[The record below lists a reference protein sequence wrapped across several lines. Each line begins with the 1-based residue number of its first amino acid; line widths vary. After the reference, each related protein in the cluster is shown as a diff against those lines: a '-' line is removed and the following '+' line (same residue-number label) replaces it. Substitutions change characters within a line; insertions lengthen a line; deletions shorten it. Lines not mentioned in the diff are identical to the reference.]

1 MILVNPPHS
10 AAECKMAAQVELLH
24 PLRFLLKSFSLPSA
38 GKLELTVPAV
48 MWKVVSNVM
57 TGETLSWRC

>member
-1 MILVNPPHS
+1 
-10 AAECKMAAQVELLH
+10 MAAQVELLH

-57 TGETLSWRC
+57 TGETLSWR